1 MAKALQRLKG
11 FAFVGLTEE
20 WALSICLFHL
30 KFKTPC
36 LANEFLDTRPT
47 NYSASSTSSQAR
59 AESKPLFHDSADLR
73 VYAAVQLRFWREV
86 AQYGATPDR
95 CKRCCATVA
104 GGSFGI

>member
-1 MAKALQRLKG
+1 MEG

-36 LANEFLDTRPT
+36 LASEFLDTRPT
-47 NYSASSTSSQAR
+47 NYSASSQAR
-59 AESKPLFHDSADLR
+59 SESKPLVRDTADLA

-95 CKRCCATVA
+95 CKRCCATSA
-104 GGSFGI
+104 GVRTK